1 MRQSKIETGRLSV
14 AAIMLV
20 LCAFFSGA
28 VMAHGGED
36 HDAKPMEPVLSA
48 QGKRVVATLE
58 GYAAAVQAADID
70 AMEKYVV
77 ANDGFSSIE
86 GTYLDLGWAS
96 YRQHM
101 EKEMPMFK
109 DTEYRFSNIRPYV
122 RGGMAYAIMD
132 YTMNLTIE
140 SDKFEGGKHEIRT
153 QGKATMVL
161 VKTRD
166 GWKIRH
172 MHTARA
178 PEKKAGSGS
187 TH

>member
-1 MRQSKIETGRLSV
+1 MRQSKKEAGRLGIV
-14 AAIMLV
+14 
-20 LCAFFSGA
+20 A
-28 VMAHGGED
+28 VMLALCVALPGVALAHGGED
-36 HDAKPMEPVLSA
+36 HDAKPMEPALSA

-58 GYAAAVQAADID
+58 AYAEAVQAADID

-77 ANDGFSSIE
+77 ANDSFTSIE
-86 GTYLDLGWAS
+86 GTFLDLGWAS

-122 RGGMAYAIMD
+122 RGDMAYAIMD

-153 QGKATMVL
+153 QGKTTMVL

>member
-1 MRQSKIETGRLSV
+1 MRESKIAV
-14 AAIMLV
+14 ARSGMLAV
-20 LCAFFSGA
+20 LAMLCVTLPGA
-28 VMAHGGED
+28 AVAHEGED
-36 HDAKPMEPVLSA
+36 HSEKPMEPALSA

-77 ANDGFSSIE
+77 ANDGFSSLE
-86 GTYLDLGWAS
+86 GTFLDLGWKS
-96 YRQHM
+96 YRGHM

-109 DTEYRFSNIRPYV
+109 DTEYRLSNIRPYV
-122 RGGMAYAIMD
+122 RGDMAYATMD

-140 SDKFEGGKHEIRT
+140 SDKFESGRHEIRT

-172 MHTARA
+172 IHSVRA
-178 PEKKAGSGS
+178 PEKKADSGS